1 MCRVRSAL
9 RRGCENPHE
18 EHAMTA
24 TTELIRV
31 GCADTVLL
39 VSFRRD
45 GTRSARQRT
54 SRSTATGRSSTDR
67 TWKFKRMCRD
77 PHVTVAPSTFR
88 GMPLGPAVHARARLL
103 EGTEAARAARLIA
116 DRHPILH
123 GVVVPAYHRLRGF
136 RTVHFE
142 LTALP

>member
-1 MCRVRSAL
+1 
-9 RRGCENPHE
+9 
-18 EHAMTA
+18 MTTA
-24 TTELIRV
+24 TELIRV
-31 GCADTVLL
+31 GRADTVLL

-45 GTRSARQRT
+45 GTPVGTPVNIAVDGDRAFVRT
-54 SRSTATGRSSTDR
+54 YDR
-67 TWKFKRMCRD
+67 AWKFKRMCRD

-103 EGTEAARAARLIA
+103 EGAEAARAARLIA

-123 GVVVPAYHRLRGF
+123 GVVVPAYRRLRGF

-142 LTALP
+142 LTAMP